1 MTSAA
6 IQASPEPC
14 VPPRTLGMMIPHQV
28 GPKPNAQAIK
38 QGGCEKSW
46 FMTGCLSHGGS
57 LKTKEDN
64 ESVLEVTQP
73 CNIIKNLV
81 ATNLH
86 MHVTVHEKTQFI
98 T

>member
-38 QGGCEKSW
+38 QGGREKSW

-57 LKTKEDN
+57 LKSYGAPHKHSN
-64 ESVLEVTQP
+64 Y
-73 CNIIKNLV
+73 
-81 ATNLH
+81 
-86 MHVTVHEKTQFI
+86 M
-98 T
+98 

>member
-38 QGGCEKSW
+38 QGGCEKSC
-46 FMTGCLSHGGS
+46 FMTGCLSRGGS
-57 LKTKEDN
+57 LNAED
-64 ESVLEVTQP
+64 
-73 CNIIKNLV
+73 
-81 ATNLH
+81 A
-86 MHVTVHEKTQFI
+86 EKS
-98 T
+98 